1 MVGVAVLEASVYPV
15 PRRDYSQGLPASS
28 QYVPHPL
35 VGASVLDPRPALV
48 EVLGTEVVVRDP
60 RLVLEAAVLGTAV
73 LGTMG
78 VLVVLVHLGEDLVE
92 ISLEAAAE
100 ADHSAALAVVAGSR
114 LPVDRVRRDP
124 PGMGDVA
131 TVLRAYLP
139 DSENLEWGTPVQS

>member
-1 MVGVAVLEASVYPV
+1 MVVVEVLEASV
-15 PRRDYSQGLPASS
+15 
-28 QYVPHPL
+28 L
-35 VGASVLDPRPALV
+35 VVLAEVLGTVLDPRPALEV
-48 EVLGTEVVVRDP
+48 EVLGTEAVVRDP
-60 RLVLEAAVLGTAV
+60 RLVLEALVRGTVGVLG
-73 LGTMG
+73 
-78 VLVVLVHLGEDLVE
+78 VLVHLGEDLVE

-114 LPVDRVRRDP
+114 LPVDRARRDP

>member
-1 MVGVAVLEASVYPV
+1 MVVVEVLEASV
-15 PRRDYSQGLPASS
+15 
-28 QYVPHPL
+28 L
-35 VGASVLDPRPALV
+35 VVLV
-48 EVLGTEVVVRDP
+48 EVLGTVGVLGTVLGVEVLETEVVVRGT
-60 RLVLEAAVLGTAV
+60 VLEALVRGTV
-73 LGTMG
+73 G

>member
-1 MVGVAVLEASVYPV
+1 MV
-15 PRRDYSQGLPASS
+15 
-28 QYVPHPL
+28 
-35 VGASVLDPRPALV
+35 LV
-48 EVLGTEVVVRDP
+48 EVLGTVG
-60 RLVLEAAVLGTAV
+60 VLGTV
-73 LGTMG
+73 LG
-78 VLVVLVHLGEDLVE
+78 VLVHLGEDLVE

-114 LPVDRVRRDP
+114 LPVDRARRRRRDP